1 MVLFGDRPRAH
12 FLAGFTW
19 RRLRADWARTLSAAG
34 PRVFLRTL
42 WGTVTL
48 LHSDWLVVLPMNVQ
62 RHHHT
67 RTDTPG
73 AFFYIDERHSGS
85 NVLWGAKRE
94 KRKMNSTG
102 GIPIGT
108 AGADDLEMNI
118 VLATTHTASFVVEIS
133 CPDGACRHGSFELK
147 KDLEA
152 EQNFSLEL
160 GHLVPAEKR
169 IVEIKIEIKS
179 ITTLGARLR
188 SYEWNIATFDS
199 TKFYV
204 FYLGEFKPNNSEDI
218 RLFLRGILTKS
229 VLPELEEHYMYRM
242 TLRKWT
248 TITSSSSRKPIAQIF
263 VSNQKRLEWSSN
275 GFVLKL
281 NSDGVD
287 YIRKQSRPSM
297 LLEIRKM
304 ELDECSVCLELLD
317 KNGDLPRRL
326 NNCKHFFHNEC
337 ISQWSQ
343 TQNAGSNTC
352 PICRG
357 KLVVRS
363 TAGSIFGGRSF
374 WAYVFNR
381 WWRNGA
387 GAAALPMISPA
398 GTNATTGTALPSPAA
413 SNRPRR
419 RHRRQQNATH
429 IFQKPRS
436 KRLFTFKILEP
447 VLQNGHGGPRFTYDL
462 WLSQP
467 KTSKMGSEH
476 IHNQTMKVVDTRQ
489 KVNALFK
496 DRDIVSTDSQ
506 ESVNQQTEPAA
517 VASTNDTIGSS
528 SSSDS
533 DDDEESDND
542 TQPDEQVQVAASESF
557 DESAAAAAH
566 NASPS
571 RPSAAAEGEEMNS
584 QRDCM
589 SDRELDAMYKY
600 MQNGDVIVL
609 HGLSPT
615 KRAMIIKFV
624 NDVVK
629 PAEKQMHYDDN
640 DETDEQILLKY
651 LKSGDLKAFKRLKG
665 SSLKKQIEQM
675 MLELGPEDLRDKIA
689 EAIAI
694 SRSMVENY
702 SPNQQRKKTSTNNTS
717 GISINEPPQRRSS
730 YGYGASDSN
739 RARGKNKI
747 NTETDQEE
755 STDYVTN
762 ENRRNL
768 GRTTQKGGPLG
779 ECSNNYADQ
788 QNSEYDEAPI
798 ESYEEW
804 KRKKEQRER
813 QTPIRRN
820 ENEHLGLHEQ
830 NKKNLSRRTPTKLDK
845 HSDSETQKQSDKDN
859 NNDDHLTETNFAR
872 PPQMERQFRKNPKK
886 IAKSGEAN
894 ESSPSNSEFGDFL
907 RQQNSDQLAERRK
920 RNQVDIM
927 QRNMGNNEMEPY
939 MTTKVPNQCHRR
951 PMIQVM
957 MSILFRSEGLQT
969 DQNRRE
975 ATKAEKVTI
984 LIRID
989 ECAEL
994 KMKRW
999 KNTFFLDKIQ
1009 HFVCFLK
1016 HFVTV
1021 ISSLHFVTTKFKL

>member
-1 MVLFGDRPRAH
+1 MPPTG
-12 FLAGFTW
+12 
-19 RRLRADWARTLSAAG
+19 AA
-34 PRVFLRTL
+34 
-42 WGTVTL
+42 
-48 LHSDWLVVLPMNVQ
+48 
-62 RHHHT
+62 
-67 RTDTPG
+67 
-73 AFFYIDERHSGS
+73 
-85 NVLWGAKRE
+85 
-94 KRKMNSTG
+94 
-102 GIPIGT
+102 
-108 AGADDLEMNI
+108 DLEMNI
-118 VLATTHTASFVVEIS
+118 VLATTHTAKFVVQVH
-133 CPDGACRHGSFELK
+133 CPDGACHHGSFELK

-160 GHLVPAEKR
+160 GHLVIAGKR
-169 IVEIKIEIKS
+169 IVEIKIEINS
-179 ITTLGARLR
+179 TTTLGARLR

-199 TKFYV
+199 TKYYV

-275 GFVLKL
+275 GFMLKL

-287 YIRKQSRPSM
+287 YIRKHNMPSM
-297 LLEIRKM
+297 VLEIRKM

-337 ISQWSQ
+337 ISQWSN
-343 TQNAGSNTC
+343 TQSAGSNTC

-363 TAGSIFGGRSF
+363 TTASIFGGRSF
-374 WAYVFNR
+374 FAYVFNN
-381 WWRNGA
+381 WLRNRA
-387 GAAALPMISPA
+387 GTAALPMLAPTGA
-398 GTNATTGTALPSPAA
+398 NATTGTALPPPATP
-413 SNRPRR
+413 NGPRR

-436 KRLFTFKILEP
+436 KRLFKFKILKP
-447 VLQNGHGGPRFTYDL
+447 VLQNGHGGPHFIYDL
-462 WLSQP
+462 WLNEP
-467 KTSKMGSEH
+467 KTPKMDQKH
-476 IHNQTMKVVDTRQ
+476 IDGQTMKVVDTRQ
-489 KVNALFK
+489 KVKLFTV
-496 DRDIVSTDSQ
+496 RDIVSTDSQ
-506 ESVNQQTEPAA
+506 ESVNQQQTEPAA
-517 VASTNDTIGSS
+517 VASTNNTSGSS
-528 SSSDS
+528 SWDDS
-533 DDDEESDND
+533 DDEESDKD
-542 TQPDEQVQVAASESF
+542 TQPDEQVQFADSIESL
-557 DESAAAAAH
+557 DETAEAAAAVH
-566 NASPS
+566 NASPI
-571 RPSAAAEGEEMNS
+571 RPSAAGGEEMDD
-584 QRDCM
+584 QQDCM

-629 PAEKQMHYDDN
+629 PAEKQMHHEDN

-702 SPNQQRKKTSTNNTS
+702 SPNQRKASTNKTS
-717 GISINEPPQRRSS
+717 GIQINEPPQRRSS

-739 RARGKNKI
+739 RGRGKSQI
-747 NTETDQEE
+747 NAETDQEE
-755 STDYVTN
+755 SSDYVN
-762 ENRRNL
+762 NGNQRNL
-768 GRTTQKGGPLG
+768 GRTSQKGGLLG

-804 KRKKEQRER
+804 KRKKEERER
-813 QTPIRRN
+813 QTLISRRN
-820 ENEHLGLHEQ
+820 EKEHPGHHEQ
-830 NKKNLSRRTPTKLDK
+830 NKNMSRRTTPKLDK
-845 HSDSETQKQSDKDN
+845 QSDRETKKQSDKDDN
-859 NNDDHLTETNFAR
+859 NDHLTETNFSR
-872 PPQMERQFRKNPKK
+872 LPQMDRQFRKNQKK
-886 IAKSGEAN
+886 IGKSGGEGN
-894 ESSPSNSEFGDFL
+894 QSSPSNSEFGDFL
-907 RQQNSDQLAERRK
+907 RRQNSDQLAELEAQIKEELIAKMMNMLSPKRKGTKKTPKAKSSRRYATEHG
-920 RNQVDIM
+920 Q
-927 QRNMGNNEMEPY
+927 QRDGAVHDDTGAESMPPTADDSSDDEY
-939 MTTKVPNQCHRR
+939 
-951 PMIQVM
+951 
-957 MSILFRSEGLQT
+957 
-969 DQNRRE
+969 
-975 ATKAEKVTI
+975 AEKVTI

-989 ECAEL
+989 E
-994 KMKRW
+994 
-999 KNTFFLDKIQ
+999 
-1009 HFVCFLK
+1009 
-1016 HFVTV
+1016 
-1021 ISSLHFVTTKFKL
+1021 